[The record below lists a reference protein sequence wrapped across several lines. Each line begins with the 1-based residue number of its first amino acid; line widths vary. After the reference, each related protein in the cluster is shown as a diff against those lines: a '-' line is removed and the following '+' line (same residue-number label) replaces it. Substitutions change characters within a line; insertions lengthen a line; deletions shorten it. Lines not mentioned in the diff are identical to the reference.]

1 MVKNDFYSQGSR
13 QQFKV
18 QGQDLT
24 IKHVPSDVGVKFPAF
39 LDLFSDN
46 FSSTWNAED
55 VYGRMDPIATFM
67 NTRRSISVAWWVP
80 ADSFEQAEIN
90 LAKVN
95 KLMTFLYPL
104 YDGKSNGGATVINQ
118 GPLMRVSFGNLIRN
132 ANTGR
137 GLLGYVNGFTF
148 DPSLEYGMF
157 NRRVSNRKDGKD
169 PQMNEYYP
177 KTYRLNFELTVLH
190 EHELGWRKT
199 GTGYSFNGNKNDKVD
214 EGSYPYYTKRTDPD
228 RVASS
233 GGKSSSGGKTI
244 KKQPVKS
251 KQPATTKSTDE
262 ALPPLKPLPGQEPL
276 TPALVPL
283 TQTARRDPNSVN
295 ATTNGAGFAINGPFA
310 VRKER

>member
-46 FSSTWNAED
+46 FSSQWNAED

-80 ADSFEQAEIN
+80 ADSFDQAEIN

-118 GPLMRVSFGNLIRN
+118 GPLVRVSFGNLIRN
-132 ANTGR
+132 ANTGS

-148 DPSLEYGMF
+148 DPALEYGMF
-157 NRRVSNRKDGKD
+157 NRRVKNKESGKD
-169 PQMNEYYP
+169 PQINEYYP

-190 EHELGWRKT
+190 EHEIGWKKMGSKYYFSATKDAKGNIRERK
-199 GTGYSFNGNKNDKVD
+199 
-214 EGSYPYYTKRTDPD
+214 YPYNHRDSRRDPD
-228 RVASS
+228 RVAPSS
-233 GGKSSSGGKTI
+233 VKPSSDGKTI

-262 ALPPLKPLPGQEPL
+262 ALPAAAPTRNHQH
-276 TPALVPL
+276 PA
-283 TQTARRDPNSVN
+283 TARRSPEQIPPAPPPSN
-295 ATTNGAGFAINGPFA
+295 AARAAQEKRFQKLKIN
-310 VRKER
+310 

>member
-46 FSSTWNAED
+46 FSSQWNAED

-118 GPLMRVSFGNLIRN
+118 GPLVRVSFGNLIRN

-148 DPSLEYGMF
+148 DPALEYGMF

-199 GTGYSFNGNKNDKVD
+199 GTGYAFNGNKNDRVD
-214 EGSYPYYTKRTDPD
+214 EGSYPYYTKKADPD

-251 KQPATTKSTDE
+251 KQPATTKSSDE
-262 ALPPLKPLPGQEPL
+262 ALPAAAPQ
-276 TPALVPL
+276 PAGLSQPSVV
-283 TQTARRDPNSVN
+283 RSEPNSPVAVM
-295 ATTNGAGFAINGPFA
+295 ATGGGIGGSALIKFDGSI
-310 VRKER
+310 

>member
-1 MVKNDFYSQGSR
+1 MAKNDFYSQGSR

-46 FSSTWNAED
+46 FSSQWNAED

-148 DPSLEYGMF
+148 DPALEYGMF

-199 GTGYSFNGNKNDKVD
+199 GTGYAFNGINDKVD
-214 EGSYPYYTKRTDPD
+214 EQSYPYYTKRADPD

-233 GGKSSSGGKTI
+233 PRPSL
-244 KKQPVKS
+244 KS
-251 KQPATTKSTDE
+251 KQPASTKSTDE
-262 ALPPLKPLPGQEPL
+262 ALPTPKPAPAEKKDPGSVAAATSGAQH
-276 TPALVPL
+276 ALGKS
-283 TQTARRDPNSVN
+283 RHE
-295 ATTNGAGFAINGPFA
+295 GPTLESDAASAFGNY
-310 VRKER
+310 RKKYSK